1 MCWLYIDEWC
11 DDPDEMSVRLLT
23 VLDSCQLHMGAYVG
37 RDGHLILR
45 TADSGV
51 RFDNFTFVKGRW
63 YHVALVHTRPRLKAS
78 MVTLFVDGL
87 PLQVAD
93 VLGIRM
99 QRTATYRVSCAQTIK
114 HQYITTVAGQDS
126 GDIVCVLG
134 TSLKTNK
141 ASSVVWRMGGMYLF
155 DEVCVCVIL
164 LFTSV
169 PMDS

>member
-1 MCWLYIDEWC
+1 MT
-11 DDPDEMSVRLLT
+11 VRLLT
-23 VLDSCQLHMGAYVG
+23 VLDASQLHIGAYVG
-37 RDGHLILR
+37 RDGQLILR

-63 YHVALVHTRPRLKAS
+63 YHVVLVHTRPRLKAS

-87 PLQVAD
+87 PVQVAECAVCTGAGA
-93 VLGIRM
+93 VLV
-99 QRTATYRVSCAQTIK
+99 TDSLYCVPCPQTTK

-126 GDIVCVLG
+126 GDIMCVVG

-155 DEVCVCVIL
+155 DEVCILCVVLPVPSL
-164 LFTSV
+164 LT
-169 PMDS
+169 DSKV